1 MDYEDLMGLIDRIDQ
16 SALSYLDY
24 KTDLHH
30 LILSKKMPQLNTQ
43 LESSQ
48 LGQSTEPIQQSDLE
62 KSEKRNETSLVESES
77 VTEEETGEII
87 KSPMIGVAYLQAN
100 PDEDPYVKVGDR
112 VEEGDTICIIE
123 AMKLMNEI
131 KAPESGL
138 VTEILIEDEEIV
150 EFNQSLIRIKK

>member
-16 SALSYLDY
+16 STLSYLDY

-62 KSEKRNETSLVESES
+62 KPEKGNESSLVESES

-131 KAPESGL
+131 KASESGL
-138 VTEILIEDEEIV
+138 VTEILIEDEEVV